1 MSKCWNCGIEIGDS
15 HYVCPLCKC
24 IVERDEKENSDKL
37 YPYPNAEKG
46 IRKAQCAMR
55 IYLLAAILLEV
66 LLAGIDYR
74 ANGRWGWVIL
84 IGAFLVYG
92 YFILRILLEMS
103 AAYRLKMVLLT
114 FLGVGVVLAIY
125 IETGLSGWARNY
137 DLPDAFA
144 LQDFLIILLMIVS
157 RREWQSYIPLQI
169 LIIAL
174 CFIPL
179 ILYYLGLVTTLTGGV
194 ISLAASILFFA
205 GTMIVGGNRARS
217 ELYRRF
223 HV

>member
-1 MSKCWNCGIEIGDS
+1 MSKCWNCGIEIRDP
-15 HYVCPLCKC
+15 HHICPLCKC
-24 IVERDEKENSDKL
+24 IVERDEKEESDQL
-37 YPYPNAEKG
+37 YPYLDAEKG
-46 IRKAQCAMR
+46 IRKAQRAMS

-66 LLAGIDYR
+66 LLVGIDFR
-74 ANGRWGWVIL
+74 ANGKPGWVIL
-84 IGAFLVYG
+84 IGAFLVFG
-92 YFILRILLEMS
+92 YIILRILLEMS

-114 FLGVGVVLAIY
+114 LLGVGVVLAID
-125 IETGLSGWARNY
+125 IETGFAGWSLNY
-137 DLPDAFA
+137 VLPAAFIV
-144 LQDFLIILLMIVS
+144 LDILIILLMIVNS
-157 RREWQSYIPLQI
+157 REWQSYIPLQI

-179 ILYYLGLVTTLTGGV
+179 VLYYLGLVTTLTGGMV
-194 ISLAASILFFA
+194 SLVAAILFFA